1 MKRTISNLPHLANC
15 LSLMFYLV
23 SLFSRDPL

>member
-1 MKRTISNLPHLANC
+1 MKIYVALL

-23 SLFSRDPL
+23 SAKGGIIGKNYIF